1 VDELTTPSTG
11 SIARG
16 LGIGALLTLAGA
28 VGSLILMA
36 ALIGFVLFFGI
47 GLAQLIWMIP
57 AYRRYTKRGE
67 TETAKGL
74 LIVAGIVFLLNAS
87 CWGVLAS
94 SNMNFH

>member
-1 VDELTTPSTG
+1 MEEPVRSNG

-28 VGSLILMA
+28 VASLPLMVIY
-36 ALIGFVLFFGI
+36 IGFVTLFGI

-57 AYRRYTKRGE
+57 AYRRYKKRGE

-74 LIVAGIVFLLNAS
+74 LIIAGLVFLLNAS
-87 CWGVLAS
+87 CWGVLA
-94 SNMNFH
+94 NTDFR

>member
-1 VDELTTPSTG
+1 MNMEEPVRSNG

-28 VGSLILMA
+28 VASLPLMVVY
-36 ALIGFVLFFGI
+36 IGFVTLFGI

-57 AYRRYTKRGE
+57 AYRRYKKRGE

-74 LIVAGIVFLLNAS
+74 LIIAGLVFLLNAS
-87 CWGVLAS
+87 CWGVLA
-94 SNMNFH
+94 NTDFR

>member
-1 VDELTTPSTG
+1 MEEPVRSNG

-28 VGSLILMA
+28 VASLPLMVVY
-36 ALIGFVLFFGI
+36 IGFVTLFGI

-57 AYRRYTKRGE
+57 AYRRYKKRGE

-74 LIVAGIVFLLNAS
+74 LIIAGLVFLLNAS
-87 CWGVLAS
+87 CWGVLA
-94 SNMNFH
+94 NTDFR

>member
-28 VGSLILMA
+28 VASLPLMA
-36 ALIGFVLFFGI
+36 VYIGFVLFFGI
-47 GLAQLIWMIP
+47 GLAQLIWIIP
-57 AYRRYTKRGE
+57 AYRRYAKRGE

-87 CWGVLAS
+87 CWGVLAT